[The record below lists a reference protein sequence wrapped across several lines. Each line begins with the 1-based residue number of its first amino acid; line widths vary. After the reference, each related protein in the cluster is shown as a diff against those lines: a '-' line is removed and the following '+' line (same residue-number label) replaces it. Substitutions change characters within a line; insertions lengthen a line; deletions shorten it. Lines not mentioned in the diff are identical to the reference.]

1 MGLRAQPFR
10 ENCLQR
16 SWCRLHELQL
26 SPTRLTPTPDWGYPT
41 LLQISVSYNPLLQLN
56 NL

>member
-10 ENCLQR
+10 EDCSQQELVQIPR
-16 SWCRLHELQL
+16 VTAQSYETDPHSRL
-26 SPTRLTPTPDWGYPT
+26 GYPT
-41 LLQISVSYNPLLQLN
+41 LLQISISHKPLLQLN